1 MDLMKN
7 CHGKYNL
14 TYKLGNKSCLC
25 SASGKLIEFDTR
37 EEAEQV
43 KKQLE
48 NVITK
53 ISDNKG
59 RD

>member
-14 TYKLGNKSCLC
+14 TYKLGNKSYIC
-25 SASGKLIEFDTR
+25 SSGGRLIEFDSR

-43 KKQLE
+43 KKQIE
-48 NVITK
+48 NIMANM
-53 ISDNKG
+53 SNSKG

>member
-14 TYKLGNKSCLC
+14 TYKLGNKSYLC
-25 SASGKLIEFDTR
+25 SAGGIIIEFDSR

-43 KKQLE
+43 KKQIE
-48 NVITK
+48 IIMEKMSN
-53 ISDNKG
+53 SKG

>member
-14 TYKLGNKSCLC
+14 TYKLGNKSYLC
-25 SASGKLIEFDTR
+25 SSGGRLIEFDSR

-43 KKQLE
+43 KK
-48 NVITK
+48 K
-53 ISDNKG
+53 IETIIERMSIDNG
-59 RD
+59 RE